1 MTPEEMREFKRT
13 SRLMRIVST
22 ARAMFIEQT
31 ATHDFNR
38 PFNRH
43 SVQAAIEHSMDM
55 AQRFEDHAQAWM
67 ESE

>member
-22 ARAMFIEQT
+22 ARTIFI
-31 ATHDFNR
+31 NR
-38 PFNRH
+38 ASQHGSWETTNLDAHFEIER
-43 SVQAAIEHSMDM
+43 SVDM
-55 AQRFEDHAQAWM
+55 AERFEDHAEAWM